1 MSIRRDPH
9 RSTTFRLRTFG
20 GLSLLTATGSAAGQQ
35 RRRLALLALLA
46 TARERG
52 MTRDRLVSLLSPESS
67 TDAARHSLHQLLYYL
82 RQQVGEGAFVGT
94 DPLRLNPA
102 IITSDVSEFEEAI
115 ERGEP
120 ARAAAIYGGPFLDGF
135 HLNLAAFEE
144 WAASERQR
152 LATMHRDGIQTLARE
167 TEAAAD
173 YVAAIKWWRQL
184 AVLDPLSGSAALG
197 VMRTLAAAG
206 DVSAA
211 ISHARVHAAMVHAEL
226 GRAAD
231 SEVEAFVARLQVATP
246 PEPSITARS
255 NASGEAG
262 RISRIAEHGEG
273 DGPAIDSLPQSVT
286 PRGRSRS
293 STSLVIGGVGA
304 AVGLALVVALGMKLS
319 GVKRERTT
327 PPQLDSSAT
336 HAAPSRLVQRLAVL
350 PLRTTEKDSIARL
363 VADGLTDE
371 MISALTRAGI
381 AVIGYESVSA
391 YAGPAVSLQEVERAL
406 TVDAVAT
413 GALVRRGRTIE
424 LTLEVVNPR
433 NSETWYRHSTTA
445 DSAEISRL
453 ASAAAGSLA
462 GWILGAAAGSQRK
475 VTANPRITSPEAYT
489 SYLLGMRAANVGTAV
504 AMKQSL
510 DLLESAIVKDSN
522 FAAAYAGLAL
532 ALTIAVDYG
541 ILPGDEAFRRA
552 EPIIARSIA
561 LDSTLALAHLARAR
575 LLQLRDWDWKG
586 AEAEY
591 LEAIALEPN
600 AQSFKMYGWFL
611 EWYVGRA
618 EEGVAMG
625 QRAVALD
632 PVSSSARAALG
643 WRLRGANQL
652 EAAAREAHTALA
664 LDSTAIDAYWI
675 LAEVFLRR
683 GDYREAEKY
692 ARRYV
697 NAGGDV
703 PANSTTLGE
712 ILARSGQV
720 TEAKAY
726 AARLSLLATRDGPSL
741 VALARTEMALGRKER
756 ALSLLERAVRE
767 RVFTIPFQ
775 PYWDP
780 IRGTPRFRALM
791 RAQGLQ

>member
-1 MSIRRDPH
+1 MSISRDPH
-9 RSTTFRLRTFG
+9 RPTTFRLRTFG

-35 RRRLALLALLA
+35 KRRLALLALLA

-52 MTRDRLVSLLSPESS
+52 LTRDRLVSLLSPESS

-82 RQQVGEGAFVGT
+82 RQQVGEDAFVGT

-120 ARAAAIYGGPFLDGF
+120 AHAAAIYRGPFLDGF
-135 HLNLAAFEE
+135 HLNLGAFEE
-144 WAASERQR
+144 WVASERQR
-152 LATMHRDGIQTLARE
+152 LATMYRDGIQALARE
-167 TEAAAD
+167 TEAAGD

-206 DVSAA
+206 DVAA
-211 ISHARVHAAMVHAEL
+211 AVSHARVHGAMVHAEL
-226 GRAAD
+226 GRAPD
-231 SEVEAFVARLQVATP
+231 SEVEAFAARLQVGTSQ
-246 PEPSITARS
+246 EPSIAARS
-255 NASGEAG
+255 DASGEAG
-262 RISRIAEHGEG
+262 RIPRAAERGEG
-273 DGPAIDSLPQSVT
+273 GGPAIDSLQQSVT
-286 PRGRSRS
+286 LRS
-293 STSLVIGGVGA
+293 STRSNTSLVIGGLGA
-304 AVGLALVVALGMKLS
+304 AVGLALVVALGLQLS
-319 GVKRERTT
+319 GARGERPA

-336 HAAPSRLVQRLAVL
+336 HSAPSRRVQRLAVL

-381 AVIGYESVSA
+381 AVIGYRSVSA
-391 YAGPAVSLQEVERAL
+391 YTSSVVSLQEVERAL

-413 GALVRRGRTIE
+413 GALVRRGGTIE
-424 LTLEVVNPR
+424 LSLEVANPR
-433 NSETWYRHSTTA
+433 TGEIRWRISTTA
-445 DSAEISRL
+445 DSADISRL
-453 ASAAAGSLA
+453 PSAAAGSLA
-462 GWILGAAAGSQRK
+462 GWILGSDAGSRGRL
-475 VTANPRITSPEAYT
+475 TAKPPITSPEAYT
-489 SYLLGMRAANVGTAV
+489 SYLLGMRAAYRMTAV

-510 DLLESAIVKDSN
+510 DLFESAIVQDSN
-522 FAAAYAGLAL
+522 FAAAHAGLGL
-532 ALTIAVDYG
+532 ALTISVDYG

-591 LEAIALEPN
+591 LKAIDLEPN
-600 AQSFKMYGWFL
+600 AQSFETYGWFL

-625 QRAVALD
+625 ERAVRLD
-632 PVSSSARAALG
+632 PVSGTTRTALG

-652 EAAAREAHTALA
+652 ERAAREAHIALA

-692 ARRYV
+692 ARRYID
-697 NAGGDV
+697 AGGDV

-720 TEAKAY
+720 AEANAY
-726 AARLSLLATRDGPSL
+726 AAKLSLLATRDGPSL
-741 VALARTEMALGRKER
+741 VALARTEMALGREER
-756 ALSLLERAVRE
+756 ALSLLERAVRT
-767 RVFTIPFQ
+767 RVFIIPFQ

-780 IRGTPRFRALM
+780 IRDTPRFRALM
-791 RAQGLQ
+791 REQGLE

>member
-9 RSTTFRLRTFG
+9 RPTTFRLRTFG

-135 HLNLAAFEE
+135 HLNLAEFEE
-144 WAASERQR
+144 WVASERQR

-167 TEAAAD
+167 TEAAGD

-231 SEVEAFVARLQVATP
+231 SEVEAFVARLQVATSQK
-246 PEPSITARS
+246 PSITATS
-255 NASGEAG
+255 NASSEAG

-273 DGPAIDSLPQSVT
+273 DGPAFDSLPQSVT
-286 PRGRSRS
+286 PRSRSRS

-304 AVGLALVVALGMKLS
+304 AVGLALVVAL
-319 GVKRERTT
+319 
-327 PPQLDSSAT
+327 
-336 HAAPSRLVQRLAVL
+336 PSRRVQRLAVL

-381 AVIGYESVSA
+381 AVIGYRSVSG
-391 YAGPAVSLQEVERAL
+391 YTSSVVSLREVERAL
-406 TVDAVAT
+406 SVDAVAT

-424 LTLEVVNPR
+424 LSLEVSNPR
-433 NSETWYRHSTTA
+433 TGETRWRQSITA
-445 DSAEISRL
+445 DSADISTL
-453 ASAAAGSLA
+453 PSAAAGSLA
-462 GWILGAAAGSQRK
+462 GWILGSDAGFQSRPTK
-475 VTANPRITSPEAYT
+475 KPPITSPEAYS
-489 SYLLGMRAANVGTAV
+489 SYLLGMRAVYRATAV

-510 DLLESAIVKDSN
+510 DLLESAIVKDST
-522 FAAAYAGLAL
+522 FAAAHAGLGL

-591 LEAIALEPN
+591 LAAIDLEPN
-600 AQSFKMYGWFL
+600 AQSFQMYGWFL
-611 EWYVGRA
+611 EWYVGRT
-618 EEGVAMG
+618 EDGVAMG
-625 QRAVALD
+625 QRAVELE
-632 PVSSSARAALG
+632 PGSAWAHLSLA

-652 EAAAREAHTALA
+652 EPAAHEAHIALG

-692 ARRYV
+692 ARRFV
-697 NAGGDV
+697 DTGSDV

-720 TEAKAY
+720 TEANAY

-741 VALARTEMALGRKER
+741 VALARTEMALGREER

-780 IRGTPRFRALM
+780 IRDTPRFRALM
-791 RAQGLQ
+791 RAQGL